1 VLQSGYGALASTFR
15 GLRHRN
21 FRLWFFG
28 QLTSLV
34 GTWMQ
39 TIAQNWL
46 VYELTGSARDLGI
59 VNFVGA
65 IPLVPLTLYA
75 GAIVDRFEKRKV
87 IFWCQAAMMVLAF
100 LLAAL
105 CWTGTVRF
113 WHVLLLAFLL
123 GAVQALDTPA
133 RQAFVVELV
142 GREDL
147 SNAIALNSGIFHAAR
162 VLGPAA
168 AGVLI
173 AVSGVAGAFFI
184 NGASFLAVL
193 FVLFLMDVALIR
205 RTGGGRESAKDLLGG
220 VRYLRRERLPRAV
233 VVLISLSALFA
244 MPYHVLIPIYAKEI
258 FGRGAEGYGV
268 LMSAAGV
275 GAVLGSLYSASHR
288 VGARKGAAITAGS
301 LTFPF
306 LLLAFAFCRSYP
318 AAILL
323 LVGVG
328 FAFVLQNAPANSML
342 QELVP
347 DHLRGRVMAIY
358 VSLFLGF
365 LRVGSLLLGGLAA
378 MTSAPVALA
387 ALAAAGLLVALG
399 VRFRYPEPH
408 RAAEPREEEPLSLP
422 EGATP
427 QGGSPLQRYG
437 YYRID
442 VENGR
447 VRETFLRVRP
457 AGKTR

>member
-1 VLQSGYGALASTFR
+1 MHAPGNGATASTFR
-15 GLRHRN
+15 AMRHRN

-46 VYELTGSARDLGI
+46 VYQLTGSARDLGL

-75 GAIVDRFEKRKV
+75 GAIADRFEKRRV
-87 IFWCQAAMMVLAF
+87 IFWCQAAMMALAF

-105 CWTGTVRF
+105 CWTGAVRL

-142 GREDL
+142 GKEDL
-147 SNAIALNSGIFHAAR
+147 SNAIALNSGVFHGAR

-168 AGVLI
+168 AGILV
-173 AVSGVAGAFFI
+173 ATSGVAGAFFV
-184 NGASFLAVL
+184 NGVSFLAVL
-193 FVLFLMDVALIR
+193 FGLFLMDVTFIR
-205 RTGGGRESAKDLLGG
+205 RTDFGHESTKDLLGG
-220 VRYLRRERLPRAV
+220 VRYLRKERLPRAV
-233 VVLISLSALFA
+233 VVLISLSALLA

-258 FGRGAEGYGV
+258 LGRGAEGYGV
-268 LMSAAGV
+268 LMSAAGI

-288 VGARKGAAITAGS
+288 VGLRKGAAVTTGS
-301 LTFPF
+301 LVFPF
-306 LLLAFAFCRSYP
+306 LLLAFAFCTNYS

-323 LVGVG
+323 LIAVG
-328 FAFVLQNAPANSML
+328 FSFVLQNAPANSLL

-358 VSLFLGF
+358 VSLFLGM
-365 LRVGSLLLGGLAA
+365 LRVGSLLLGGLAEI
-378 MTSAPVALA
+378 TSAPTALA
-387 ALAAAGLLVALG
+387 ALSVAGLLVGLG
-399 VRFRYPEPH
+399 VRIRYPELR
-408 RAAEPREEEPLSLP
+408 RA
-422 EGATP
+422 G
-427 QGGSPLQRYG
+427 
-437 YYRID
+437 
-442 VENGR
+442 
-447 VRETFLRVRP
+447 
-457 AGKTR
+457 

>member
-1 VLQSGYGALASTFR
+1 M
-15 GLRHRN
+15 RHRN

-46 VYELTGSARDLGI
+46 VYQLTGSARDLGL

-75 GAIVDRFEKRKV
+75 GAIADRFEKRKV
-87 IFWCQAAMMVLAF
+87 IFWCQAAMMILAF

-142 GREDL
+142 GNEDL
-147 SNAIALNSGIFHAAR
+147 SNAIALNSGAFHAAR
-162 VLGPAA
+162 VLGPAE

-173 AVSGVAGAFFI
+173 AVSGVPGAFFI

-193 FVLFLMDVALIR
+193 FALFLMDVTLIR
-205 RTGGGRESAKDLLGG
+205 RTGGGGESA
-220 VRYLRRERLPRAV
+220 R
-233 VVLISLSALFA
+233 
-244 MPYHVLIPIYAKEI
+244 EI
-258 FGRGAEGYGV
+258 FGRGAGGYGV

-275 GAVLGSLYSASHR
+275 GAVLGSLYSASR
-288 VGARKGAAITAGS
+288 SVGAHKGAAITAGS
-301 LTFPF
+301 LAFPF
-306 LLLAFAFCRSYP
+306 LLLPFAFCRSYP
-318 AAILL
+318 LALLL

-328 FAFVLQNAPANSML
+328 FAFVLQNAPANSLL

-358 VSLFLGF
+358 VSLFLGL

-378 MTSAPVALA
+378 MTSAPIALA
-387 ALAAAGLLVALG
+387 ALAAAGLLVGLW
-399 VRFRYPEPH
+399 VRFRYPELS
-408 RAAEPREEEPLSLP
+408 RA
-422 EGATP
+422 G
-427 QGGSPLQRYG
+427 
-437 YYRID
+437 
-442 VENGR
+442 
-447 VRETFLRVRP
+447 
-457 AGKTR
+457 

>member
-1 VLQSGYGALASTFR
+1 MHTPGNGATASTFR
-15 GLRHRN
+15 AMRHRN

-46 VYELTGSARDLGI
+46 VYQLTGSARDLGL
-59 VNFVGA
+59 VHFVGA

-75 GAIVDRFEKRKV
+75 GAIADRFEKRRV

-105 CWTGTVRF
+105 CWTGAVRL

-142 GREDL
+142 GKEDL
-147 SNAIALNSGIFHAAR
+147 SNAIALNSGVFHAAR

-173 AVSGVAGAFFI
+173 AVSGVAGA
-184 NGASFLAVL
+184 
-193 FVLFLMDVALIR
+193 
-205 RTGGGRESAKDLLGG
+205 
-220 VRYLRRERLPRAV
+220 V

-244 MPYHVLIPIYAKEI
+244 MPYHVLIPIYAREI

-288 VGARKGAAITAGS
+288 VGARKGAAVTTGS
-301 LTFPF
+301 QT
-306 LLLAFAFCRSYP
+306 
-318 AAILL
+318 
-323 LVGVG
+323 
-328 FAFVLQNAPANSML
+328 
-342 QELVP
+342 
-347 DHLRGRVMAIY
+347 
-358 VSLFLGF
+358 
-365 LRVGSLLLGGLAA
+365 
-378 MTSAPVALA
+378 
-387 ALAAAGLLVALG
+387 
-399 VRFRYPEPH
+399 
-408 RAAEPREEEPLSLP
+408 
-422 EGATP
+422 
-427 QGGSPLQRYG
+427 
-437 YYRID
+437 
-442 VENGR
+442 
-447 VRETFLRVRP
+447 
-457 AGKTR
+457 